1 VIGVLVLKLKFFRQP
16 TEKTTDGL
24 NPGRNPPATE
34 KKEDEK
40 DVEETYGE
48 DAE

>member
-1 VIGVLVLKLKFFRQP
+1 MKGVWIFGLKIFRQP
-16 TEKTTDGL
+16 TEKTHDGAM
-24 NPGRNPPATE
+24 PGRNPPATD

-40 DVEETYGE
+40 DVEETDGE